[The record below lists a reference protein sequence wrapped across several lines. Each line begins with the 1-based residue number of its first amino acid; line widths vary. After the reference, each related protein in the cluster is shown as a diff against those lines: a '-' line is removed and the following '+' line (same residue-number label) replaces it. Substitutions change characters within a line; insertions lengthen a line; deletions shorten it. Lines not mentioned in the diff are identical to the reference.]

1 MHYYQKN
8 IGDYYKKAGR
18 LSMLQHGAYTL
29 LIDACYDRERFPTLE
44 EAIEWSWA
52 STSEEIEAV
61 KFVLAKFFHLSVDNY
76 VQSRVET
83 ELEKYKITG
92 LINQLIAF
100 SREARKKKRDSFAV
114 ACDELRDKIKND
126 PLSKTHAAWSSVIE
140 ALVKQHETA
149 PNQEPITNN
158 HKPITNLKDTSQAP
172 KFDSTA
178 AFDKFWLAYPS
189 RTGSKGSKKKSL
201 AKFKSSCKTGED
213 FDLIMKGLNNH
224 ISAWSDPNYIPMVT
238 TWLNGDC
245 WNDDVYSPEQKTDLN
260 DLVNDELFKM
270 AEGMGIHTQGLY
282 RKDLINAIQAKTQ

>member
-44 EAIEWSWA
+44 EAVEWSWA
-52 STSEEIEAV
+52 STTEEIEAV

-92 LINQLIAF
+92 LINQLTAF
-100 SREARKKKRDSFAV
+100 SREARKKKRDLFAV
-114 ACDELRDKIKND
+114 ACDELRGNIKHD

-149 PNQEPITNN
+149 PNHKPITNN
-158 HKPITNLKDTSQAP
+158 HKPITNLKEEGAKAP
-172 KFDSTA
+172 A
-178 AFDKFWLAYPS
+178 PA
-189 RTGSKGSKKKSL
+189 KKTRFVKPTLS
-201 AKFKSSCKTGED
+201 E
-213 FDLIMKGLNNH
+213 
-224 ISAWSDPNYIPMVT
+224 
-238 TWLNGDC
+238 
-245 WNDDVYSPEQKTDLN
+245 
-260 DLVNDELFKM
+260 
-270 AEGMGIHTQGLY
+270 AEGISF
-282 RKDLINAIQAKTQ
+282 

>member
-44 EAIEWSWA
+44 EAVEWSWA
-52 STSEEIEAV
+52 STTEEIEAV

-92 LINQLIAF
+92 LINQLTAF
-100 SREARKKKRDSFAV
+100 SREARKKKRDLFAV
-114 ACDELRDKIKND
+114 ACDELRGNIKHD

-149 PNQEPITNN
+149 PNHKPITNN
-158 HKPITNLKDTSQAP
+158 HKPITNLKEEGAKAP
-172 KFDSTA
+172 APAKKTRFVKPTLSEAEEYRSSKKLNMKCSDFIDHFDSNGWKVGGKAPMKDWRA
-178 AFDKFWLAYPS
+178 AMRQW
-189 RTGSKGSKKKSL
+189 
-201 AKFKSSCKTGED
+201 AKRD
-213 FDLIMKGLNNH
+213 FGGNNNQPQGGLN
-224 ISAWSDPNYIPMVT
+224 W
-238 TWLNGDC
+238 
-245 WNDDVYSPEQKTDLN
+245 
-260 DLVNDELFKM
+260 
-270 AEGMGIHTQGLY
+270 
-282 RKDLINAIQAKTQ
+282 